1 MARSFPLAR
10 MLALFAAMCMLLA
23 ACGGSTPAAAPTAAP
38 AAEAP
43 TAAPAAAA
51 PTAAPAAEAP
61 TAAPAAEAPT
71 AAPAAEAPTAAPTAA
86 APAAELPE
94 VSREDTLIF
103 AADLT
108 DQISMDPAVAY
119 EFGGIQVVGSIYQPL
134 VQLTPGDPAV
144 KPLLA
149 KSWELKEGADGT
161 TITFKLD
168 EKAKFASGAPVTADD
183 VVYSW
188 GRIVDLNKSPAFLF
202 TDFGVNKD
210 SFKAIDPQTVELT
223 LPKTTSPQVFL
234 TVVSN
239 SVAAVVEKKIV
250 EANAGSDFGSTW
262 LNDHSAGSGPYVLAS
277 WERNTQ
283 NVLDVNPNYWGTA
296 PALKRVIM
304 RNVSEQANLQ
314 SAIET
319 GDADI
324 VQDLGIEQSKALEG
338 NADVTLIKA
347 NQTQLEYMGMNA
359 KIAPFDKADVREAVR
374 YAINYDDLN
383 TLLAGNGKIVQ
394 EIIPDG
400 FLGYTGET
408 PFKQDIAKAKALLA
422 KAGVAEGTEVQL
434 TVGSGIATGGL
445 EIATL
450 AAKLQSDIEKI
461 GLKVNIQQIQSSELL
476 NIYRAQKAQFVLLS
490 WGPDYPDPH
499 TNANPF
505 TNYEAKSIAWRNGF
519 ESPEIAKI
527 ALDASLAPDTAKRAA
542 LYKQMTERLFHE
554 GPYAVLYQPTRTYGI
569 RKNIK
574 GFVYDPATTPSIW
587 FWTISKG

>member
-1 MARSFPLAR
+1 MSRSIPLVR
-10 MLALFAAMCMLLA
+10 MLALFAAMCVLLA

-38 AAEAP
+38 A
-43 TAAPAAAA
+43 
-51 PTAAPAAEAP
+51 EAP

-71 AAPAAEAPTAAPTAA
+71 AAPAEAPTAAPAAEAPTAAAEPTAA
-86 APAAELPE
+86 APAVELPE

-119 EFGGIQVVGSIYQPL
+119 EFGGIQVVGSVYQTL
-134 VQLTPGDPAV
+134 VTILPGDPAV

-149 KSWELKEGADGT
+149 TSWDMKEGTDGT
-161 TITFKLD
+161 VITFKLD
-168 EKAKFASGAPVTADD
+168 PKAKFASGATVTADD

-210 SFKAIDPQTVELT
+210 SFKALDPQTVELT

-234 TVVSN
+234 TVVAN
-239 SVAAVVEKKIV
+239 SVAGVMEKKVV
-250 EANAGSDFGSTW
+250 EANAGSDMGSTW
-262 LNDHSAGSGPYVLAS
+262 LNDHSAGSGPYMLVS

-296 PALKRVIM
+296 PALKRVIL
-304 RNVSEQANLQ
+304 RNIPEQANLQ

-324 VQDLGIEQSKALEG
+324 VQDLGLEQAKALEG
-338 NADVTLIKA
+338 NADVELVKV
-347 NQTQLEYMGMNA
+347 NNTQLEYMGMNA
-359 KIAPFDKADVREAVR
+359 KIPPFDNPDVREAVR

-383 TLLAGNGKIVQ
+383 TLLNGNGKIVQ
-394 EIIPDG
+394 EVIPDG
-400 FLGYTGET
+400 FLGYTGEL
-408 PFKQDIAKAKALLA
+408 PFKQDIAKAKELLA
-422 KAGVAEGTEVQL
+422 KAGVAEGTEVTL
-434 TVGSGIATGGL
+434 TVGSGIATGGI
-445 EIATL
+445 ENSTL

-461 GLKVNIQQIQSSELL
+461 GLKVSIQQIQSSELL

-519 ESPEIAKI
+519 ESPEIAKL
-527 ALDASLAPDTAKRAA
+527 ALDASLAPDTAKRAE

-554 GPYAVLYQPTRTYGI
+554 GPYAVLYQPTRTYGVS
-569 RKNIK
+569 KNIK
-574 GFVYDPATTPSIW
+574 GFVYDQATVPNFF